1 MANNPKY
8 FLLNYTHDELMDILE
23 RAANCDALTE
33 EQVQEMINE
42 AQFGNADFSGFAKIT
57 YVDEKIAEI
66 QLLEGPQG
74 PQGPQG
80 PIGQRG
86 EKGEKGDQGERG
98 FEGAPGEKGEMGPE
112 GPTGPQGPQGEIG
125 PQGPQGE
132 AGKDGKDFTFDM
144 FTEQQLEML
153 KGAQGEVGP
162 QGPQGEQGIQ
172 GEQGLQGEQG
182 PQGERGLPG
191 EKGADGLQG
200 PQGEMGPQ
208 GPQGEQGIQGLQG
221 ERGEKGDKGDKGDRG
236 EKGDKGEDG
245 TFDAEALFEALK
257 TQDKSIIGAINEL
270 LELIKKMQPDEPI
283 SNIMYYGYV
292 PYEVTGDITSY
303 ADITLEMIKDER
315 SKMVEVEAGV
325 LGKTSVEYVPE
336 ACFILVAVP
345 AALNL
350 VATKDDGFGGKLPF
364 TEDDFGCND
373 LQVMINGV
381 EYRFYG
387 EMTIAPGERFVYVD
401 NK

>member
-1 MANNPKY
+1 MASNPKY

-112 GPTGPQGPQGEIG
+112 GPTGPQGPQGEMG
-125 PQGPQGE
+125 PQGLQGE

-144 FTEQQLEML
+144 FTEEQLEML

-200 PQGEMGPQ
+200 PQGEM